1 MGLSPFFIDG
11 AVSQM
16 QMNGLNIVRAVSKLL
31 GYRRWR
37 PSWLIHLLILFS
49 FDLHFPCLL
58 FGQIVLL
65 HYFIGPLISFF
76 FACDILIMFLY
87 YLWISFFLIHQVFSY
102 YPAHRQLI
110 IDDIMTSL
118 TKLPTSRRG
127 LKNYRWDELLSII
140 VNTSIHTYID
150 RYSYR

>member
-76 FACDILIMFLY
+76 FCVWYINNVFILFMNFL
-87 YLWISFFLIHQVFSY
+87 FLDSPGIF
-102 YPAHRQLI
+102 
-110 IDDIMTSL
+110 
-118 TKLPTSRRG
+118 
-127 LKNYRWDELLSII
+127 LLSCPPATHHWWHHDLAHEAANKSARSEKLSVRWAS
-140 VNTSIHTYID
+140 VNNSKHIYTYI
-150 RYSYR
+150 YR